1 MQSVLDRM
9 YGGRTRVFG
18 HRGAMGYA
26 PMNTLPAFELA
37 AQQGA
42 DGVELDV
49 RLTSDGALV
58 ILHDATVDGTSN
70 GRGAVAEMTLA
81 QVRELDAGAWFDP
94 KFAGT
99 RIPTLSEVFEAI
111 GQRLYI
117 NVEIKSEGDTEGT
130 GIEQKVADEIAR
142 FGLKERVIVSS
153 FDPMV
158 LHRFRAVM
166 PDVPIGFLYE
176 TNTPDTIT
184 SLMADLPHE
193 ARHPYFQQIDADYM
207 AWAKAQGYRVN
218 TWTVNDPVKA
228 VELRDLGVD
237 AIITNYPDKI
247 IAALG

>member
-1 MQSVLDRM
+1 MQAILDRM
-9 YGGRTRVFG
+9 YSGRTLVFG

-49 RLTSDGALV
+49 RLTADGALV
-58 ILHDATVDGTSN
+58 ILHDATVDRTSN
-70 GRGAVAEMTLA
+70 GRGAVASMTLA

-94 KFAGT
+94 TFAGT

-111 GQRLYI
+111 GQRLFI
-117 NVEIKSEGDTEGT
+117 NVEIKAEVEDSNS
-130 GIEQKVADEIAR
+130 GIERKVADEIAR
-142 FGLKERVIVSS
+142 FGLKDRVIVSS
-153 FDPMV
+153 FNPLT

-166 PDVPIGFLYE
+166 PDVPIGYLYE
-176 TNTPDTIT
+176 GNTPAEIT
-184 SLMADLPHE
+184 SLMDDLPHE
-193 ARHPYFQQIDADYM
+193 ARHPYYEQIDADYM
-207 AWAKAQGYRVN
+207 AWAKARGYRVN
-218 TWTVNDPVKA
+218 TWTVNDPAKA

>member
-1 MQSVLDRM
+1 MQSILDKM
-9 YGGRTRVFG
+9 YVGRTRVFG

-37 AQQGA
+37 SQQGA

-49 RLTSDGALV
+49 RLTSDGQLV
-58 ILHDATVDGTSN
+58 ILHDATVDRTSN
-70 GRGAVAEMTLA
+70 GRGEVAAMTLA

-117 NVEIKSEGDTEGT
+117 NVEIKSDGDTAAR

-142 FGLKERVIVSS
+142 FGLKDRIIVSS
-153 FDPMV
+153 FDPGT
-158 LHRFRAVM
+158 LHRFRAAM
-166 PDVPIGFLYE
+166 PDVPIGYLYE
-176 TNTPDTIT
+176 AGTPAEFT
-184 SLMADLPHE
+184 SLMDDLPHE
-193 ARHPYFQQIDADYM
+193 ACHPYFQQIDADYM

-228 VELRDLGVD
+228 VELRNLGVD